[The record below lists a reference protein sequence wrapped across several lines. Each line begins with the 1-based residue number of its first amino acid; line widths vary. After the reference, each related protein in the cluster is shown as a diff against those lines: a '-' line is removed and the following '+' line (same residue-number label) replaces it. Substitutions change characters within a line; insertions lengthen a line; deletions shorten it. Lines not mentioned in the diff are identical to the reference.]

1 MISNVIITVE
11 TNNETGVAFFRI
23 VFFFYPC
30 LLAIIIPPREKLAI
44 ASGTTML
51 VITDRRF

>member
-23 VFFFYPC
+23 VFFYPC
-30 LLAIIIPPREKLAI
+30 LLAIIIPSREKLAI